1 VERVR
6 SALDKASAKGNAQ
19 FEYRPIDGG
28 VLRQTSLRGLGSLL
42 KGSKRREAGM
52 EALFKE
58 AQRNSSA
65 RACELSKE
73 LKLQREFTC
82 HLQCVLGIVP

>member
-1 VERVR
+1 MVEGAREGQ
-6 SALDKASAKGNAQ
+6 AKGKARV
-19 FEYRPIDGG
+19 EYQPIDGG
-28 VLRQTSLRGLGSLL
+28 PLRQTSRQALAKLLTGST
-42 KGSKRREAGM
+42 RREAGM
-52 EALFKE
+52 ETLFEE